1 MPGVKEFTVLHV
13 CLTITFIVIGL
24 IINLLQLLLLLLL
37 PRRLFHRCN
46 YYLVAAIYGYL
57 LCLADWWGGSRFTIY
72 CSDEFY
78 EKLNKRKVGER
89 QLVVAN
95 HHTELDWL
103 YCWQLADRGG
113 LLGGCRA
120 LVKNVLKFV
129 PVIGWSSWM
138 TGDVFLSRS
147 WEKDK
152 ADMAAKVA
160 ALDEE
165 PNPTWLFVFPEGTR
179 LTAAKLK
186 ASQEFASSRGLP
198 HLDHHLVARTKGFC
212 LMASSMAGGL
222 LDLTFVQGEHS
233 APPTLLSLLT
243 GRTVDTRVIVREF
256 DLESVPKE
264 PEEAS
269 AWLHR
274 LWQEKDKMKE
284 LAKEADWQGIEKLA
298 KVSGR
303 SSPARPW
310 SLLWFLG
317 TNIGVLGPLIFL
329 VGQGGF
335 LTWVLATLAFAAAWL
350 AFNQLVAVSKIKK
363 E

>member
-1 MPGVKEFTVLHV
+1 MSGLKEFTVLHV
-13 CLTITFIVIGL
+13 CLTITFIVTGL

-37 PRRLFHRCN
+37 PRKLFHQCN
-46 YYLVAAIYGYL
+46 FYLVAAIYGYL
-57 LCLADWWGGSRFTIY
+57 LCLAEWWGGSSFTIY
-72 CSDEFY
+72 CTDEFY
-78 EKLNKRKVGER
+78 EKLQKRKFKER

-95 HHTELDWL
+95 HHTELDWI

-113 LLGGCRA
+113 HLGGCRA

-138 TGDVFLSRS
+138 TGDVFLTRS

-160 ALDEE
+160 AMEEE
-165 PNPTWLFVFPEGTR
+165 PNQTWLFVFPEGTR

-186 ASQEFASSRGLP
+186 ASQDFASTRGLP

-233 APPTLLSLLT
+233 APPTLLSLLS
-243 GRTVDTRVIVREF
+243 GKTVDTRVIVREF
-256 DLESVPKE
+256 DLESVPKD

-269 AWLHR
+269 AWLHK
-274 LWQEKDKMKE
+274 LWHEKDKMKE
-284 LAKEADWQGIEKLA
+284 LAKQGDWHAVEKLA
-298 KVSGR
+298 NVTGR
-303 SSPARPW
+303 LSPARQW
-310 SLLWFLG
+310 SLLWFLV
-317 TNIGVLGPLIFL
+317 TNVGVLGPLLLL
-329 VGQGGF
+329 VAEGSWI
-335 LTWVLATLAFAAAWL
+335 TWLLAAALFAAAWV
-350 AFNQLVAVSKIKK
+350 AFKQLVAVSRIKK

>member
-1 MPGVKEFTVLHV
+1 
-13 CLTITFIVIGL
+13 
-24 IINLLQLLLLLLL
+24 
-37 PRRLFHRCN
+37 
-46 YYLVAAIYGYL
+46 
-57 LCLADWWGGSRFTIY
+57 
-72 CSDEFY
+72 
-78 EKLNKRKVGER
+78 
-89 QLVVAN
+89 
-95 HHTELDWL
+95 
-103 YCWQLADRGG
+103 
-113 LLGGCRA
+113 
-120 LVKNVLKFV
+120 
-129 PVIGWSSWM
+129 
-138 TGDVFLSRS
+138 
-147 WEKDK
+147 
-152 ADMAAKVA
+152 
-160 ALDEE
+160 
-165 PNPTWLFVFPEGTR
+165 
-179 LTAAKLK
+179 
-186 ASQEFASSRGLP
+186 
-198 HLDHHLVARTKGFC
+198 
-212 LMASSMAGGL
+212 MASSMAGGL

-298 KVSGR
+298 EVSGR

-310 SLLWFLG
+310 SLLWSLLG

>member
-1 MPGVKEFTVLHV
+1 MPGLKEFTVLHV
-13 CLTITFIVIGL
+13 CLTITFIVSGL

-78 EKLNKRKVGER
+78 EKLDKRKVGER

-152 ADMAAKVA
+152 ADMAAK
-160 ALDEE
+160 
-165 PNPTWLFVFPEGTR
+165 
-179 LTAAKLK
+179 
-186 ASQEFASSRGLP
+186 SGLP
-198 HLDHHLVARTKGFC
+198 HLDHHVVARTKGFC